1 MIGMTNEAQSISD
14 DILNINDHVPASVGG
29 LRGHIFRRLI
39 HISMM
44 IIPFLYYWNG
54 TAISNFFF
62 ELEPKQFVSI
72 VAFIFLL
79 TEIIRLKMG
88 FVVFGQRDYESKQ
101 ISAFFWGGS
110 SVCLVLILSPEIGIQ
125 NSAFGFPLILG
136 LTLIDP
142 LMGELRRANWSSRN
156 VILIAYIGT
165 ILIWVSCH
173 YFLDTPLFIA
183 PFISAIVVASEWPRL
198 TWIDDNATM
207 LLIPLSFVLFLE
219 PFL

>member
-1 MIGMTNEAQSISD
+1 MIGMTNDAQSISD
-14 DILNINDHVPASVGG
+14 NMVNINDHVPASVGG
-29 LRGHIFRRLI
+29 LRGHIFRRMI
-39 HISMM
+39 HIAMM

-54 TAISNFFF
+54 TNISNFFF
-62 ELEPKQFVSI
+62 ELEPKQFVSV

-79 TEIIRLKMG
+79 TEIIRLRMG
-88 FVVFGQRDYESKQ
+88 FVVFGQRDYESNQ

-110 SVCLVLILSPEIGIQ
+110 SVCLVLLLSPEYGIQ

-142 LMGELRRANWSSRN
+142 LMGELRRADWSTRN
-156 VILIAYIGT
+156 VVIIAYIGT
-165 ILIWVSCH
+165 ILIWISCH

-183 PFISAIVVASEWPRL
+183 PFIAAIVVASEWPRL

>member
-1 MIGMTNEAQSISD
+1 MIGMTNEVQSISD
-14 DILNINDHVPASVGG
+14 NMVNINDHVPASVGG

-39 HISMM
+39 HIAMM

-54 TAISNFFF
+54 TNISNFFF
-62 ELEPKQFVSI
+62 ELEPKQFVSV

-79 TEIIRLKMG
+79 TEIIRLRMG
-88 FVVFGQRDYESKQ
+88 FVVFGQRDYESNQ
-101 ISAFFWGGS
+101 ISAFYWGGS
-110 SVCLVLILSPEIGIQ
+110 SVCLVLLLSPEYGIQ

-142 LMGELRRANWSSRN
+142 LMGELRRADWSTRN
-156 VILIAYIGT
+156 VVIIAYIGT
-165 ILIWVSCH
+165 ILIWISCH

-183 PFISAIVVASEWPRL
+183 PFIAAIVVASEWPRL

>member
-1 MIGMTNEAQSISD
+1 MIGMTNDAQSISD
-14 DILNINDHVPASVGG
+14 NMVNINDHVPASVGG

-39 HISMM
+39 HIAMM

-54 TAISNFFF
+54 TNISNFFF
-62 ELEPKQFVSI
+62 ELEPKQFVSV

-79 TEIIRLKMG
+79 TEIIRLRMG
-88 FVVFGQRDYESKQ
+88 FVVFGQRDYESNQ
-101 ISAFFWGGS
+101 ISAFYWGGS
-110 SVCLVLILSPEIGIQ
+110 SVCLVLLLSPEYGIQ

-142 LMGELRRANWSSRN
+142 LMGELRRADWSTRN
-156 VILIAYIGT
+156 VLIIAYIGT
-165 ILIWVSCH
+165 ILIWISCH

-183 PFISAIVVASEWPRL
+183 PFIAAIVVASEWPRL

>member
-1 MIGMTNEAQSISD
+1 MIGMTNEAENISD
-14 DILNINDHVPASVGG
+14 NIVNLNDHVPASVGG

-39 HISMM
+39 HIAMM

-54 TAISNFFF
+54 TNISNFFF
-62 ELEPKQFVSI
+62 ELEPKQFVSV
-72 VAFIFLL
+72 VAFTFLL
-79 TEIIRLKMG
+79 IEIVRLRMG
-88 FVVFGQRDYESKQ
+88 FVVFGQRDYESEQ

-110 SVCLVLILSPEIGIQ
+110 SVCLVLILSPEVGIQ

-142 LMGELRRANWSSRN
+142 LMGELRRANWSTRN
-156 VILIAYIGT
+156 VIVIAYIGT
-165 ILIWVSCH
+165 ISIWIFCH
-173 YFLDTPLFIA
+173 YILDTPLFIA
-183 PFISAIVVASEWPRL
+183 PFIAAIVVASEWPRL

>member
-1 MIGMTNEAQSISD
+1 MTNEAQSISD

-39 HISMM
+39 HIAMM

-110 SVCLVLILSPEIGIQ
+110 SVCLVLILSPEVGIQ

-142 LMGELRRANWSSRN
+142 LMGELRRANWSTRN

-165 ILIWVSCH
+165 ILIWVLCH

-183 PFISAIVVASEWPRL
+183 PFIAAIVVASEWPRL

>member
-1 MIGMTNEAQSISD
+1 MIGMTNEAENISD
-14 DILNINDHVPASVGG
+14 NIVNLNDHVPASVGG

-39 HISMM
+39 HIAMM

-54 TAISNFFF
+54 TNISNFFF
-62 ELEPKQFVSI
+62 ELEPKQFVSV
-72 VAFIFLL
+72 VAFTFLL
-79 TEIIRLKMG
+79 IEIVRLRMG
-88 FVVFGQRDYESKQ
+88 FVVFGQRDYESEQ

-110 SVCLVLILSPEIGIQ
+110 SVCLVLILSPEVGIQ

-156 VILIAYIGT
+156 VIVIAYIGT
-165 ILIWVSCH
+165 ILIWIFCH
-173 YFLDTPLFIA
+173 YFLGTPLLIA
-183 PFISAIVVASEWPRL
+183 PFIAAIVVASEWPRL

>member
-1 MIGMTNEAQSISD
+1 MIGMTNEVQNISD
-14 DILNINDHVPASVGG
+14 NIVNINDHVPASIGG
-29 LRGHIFRRLI
+29 LRGHIVRRI
-39 HISMM
+39 THISMM

-54 TAISNFFF
+54 TNISNFFF
-62 ELEPKQFVSI
+62 ELEPKQFISI
-72 VAFIFLL
+72 VAFIFVLI
-79 TEIIRLKMG
+79 EIVRLRMG
-88 FVVFGQRDYESKQ
+88 FVVFGQRDYESEQ
-101 ISAFFWGGS
+101 ISAFFWGGF
-110 SVCLVLILSPEIGIQ
+110 SVCLVLLLSPEVGIQ

-156 VILIAYIGT
+156 VIIIAYIGT
-165 ILIWVSCH
+165 ILIWIFCH
-173 YFLDTPLFIA
+173 YFLATPLLIA
-183 PFISAIVVASEWPRL
+183 PFIAAIVVASEWPRL

>member
-1 MIGMTNEAQSISD
+1 MIGMTMKHRVISD
-14 DILNINDHVPASVGG
+14 NIVNLNDHVPASVGG

-39 HISMM
+39 HIAMM

-54 TAISNFFF
+54 TSISNFFF
-62 ELEPKQFVSI
+62 DLEPKQFVSV
-72 VAFIFLL
+72 VAFCFLL
-79 TEIIRLKMG
+79 TEIIRLRMG

-110 SVCLVLILSPEIGIQ
+110 SVCLVLLLSPEVGIQ

-142 LMGELRRANWSSRN
+142 LMGELRRANWSAKN
-156 VILIAYIGT
+156 VIIIAYIGT
-165 ILIWVSCH
+165 ILIWISCH
-173 YFLDTPLFIA
+173 YFLHTPLFIA
-183 PFISAIVVASEWPRL
+183 PFIAAIVVASEWPRL

-207 LLIPLSFVLFLE
+207 LLIPLSFVLFIE

>member
-1 MIGMTNEAQSISD
+1 MSNEAQSISD
-14 DILNINDHVPASVGG
+14 NILNINDHVPASVGG

-39 HISMM
+39 HIAMM

-54 TAISNFFF
+54 TSISNFFF
-62 ELEPKQFVSI
+62 ELDPKQFVSV

-79 TEIIRLKMG
+79 TEIIRLRMG

-110 SVCLVLILSPEIGIQ
+110 SVCLVLLLSPEVGIQ

-142 LMGELRRANWSSRN
+142 LMGELRRANWSSKY
-156 VILIAYIGT
+156 VI
-165 ILIWVSCH
+165 
-173 YFLDTPLFIA
+173 
-183 PFISAIVVASEWPRL
+183 
-198 TWIDDNATM
+198 
-207 LLIPLSFVLFLE
+207 
-219 PFL
+219 

>member
-1 MIGMTNEAQSISD
+1 MIGMTNDAQSISD
-14 DILNINDHVPASVGG
+14 NMVNINDHVPASVGG

-39 HISMM
+39 HIAMM

-54 TAISNFFF
+54 TNISNFFF
-62 ELEPKQFVSI
+62 ELEPKQFVSV

-79 TEIIRLKMG
+79 TEIIRLRMG
-88 FVVFGQRDYESKQ
+88 FVVFGQRDYESNQ
-101 ISAFFWGGS
+101 ISAFYWGGS
-110 SVCLVLILSPEIGIQ
+110 SVCLVLLLSPEYGIQ

-142 LMGELRRANWSSRN
+142 LMGELRRADWSTRN
-156 VILIAYIGT
+156 VVIIAYIGT
-165 ILIWVSCH
+165 ILIWISCH

-183 PFISAIVVASEWPRL
+183 PFIAAIVVASEWPRL

>member
-1 MIGMTNEAQSISD
+1 MIGMTNDAQSISD
-14 DILNINDHVPASVGG
+14 NMVNINDHVPASVGG

-39 HISMM
+39 HIAMM

-54 TAISNFFF
+54 TNISNFFF
-62 ELEPKQFVSI
+62 ELEPKQFVSV

-79 TEIIRLKMG
+79 TEIIRLRMG
-88 FVVFGQRDYESKQ
+88 FVVFGQRDYESNQ

-110 SVCLVLILSPEIGIQ
+110 SVCLVLLLSPEYGIQ

-142 LMGELRRANWSSRN
+142 LMGELRRADWSTRN
-156 VILIAYIGT
+156 VVIIAYIGT
-165 ILIWVSCH
+165 ILIWISCH

-183 PFISAIVVASEWPRL
+183 PFIAAIVVASEWPRL

>member
-1 MIGMTNEAQSISD
+1 MSNEAQSISD
-14 DILNINDHVPASVGG
+14 NILNINDHVPASVGG

-39 HISMM
+39 HIAMM

-54 TAISNFFF
+54 TSISNFFF
-62 ELEPKQFVSI
+62 ELDPKQFVSV

-79 TEIIRLKMG
+79 TEIIRLRMG

-110 SVCLVLILSPEIGIQ
+110 SVCLVLLLSPEVGIQ

-142 LMGELRRANWSSRN
+142 LMGELRRANWSSKY
-156 VILIAYIGT
+156 VIVIAYIGT
-165 ILIWVSCH
+165 ILIWVCCH

-183 PFISAIVVASEWPRL
+183 PFIAAIVVASEWPRL

-207 LLIPLSFVLFLE
+207 LLIPLSFILFLE

>member
-1 MIGMTNEAQSISD
+1 MIGMTNEAENISD
-14 DILNINDHVPASVGG
+14 NIVNLNDHVPASVGG

-39 HISMM
+39 HIAMI

-54 TAISNFFF
+54 TNISNFFF
-62 ELEPKQFVSI
+62 ELEPKQFVSV
-72 VAFIFLL
+72 VAFTFLL
-79 TEIIRLKMG
+79 IEIVRLRMG
-88 FVVFGQRDYESKQ
+88 FVVFGQRDYESEQ

-110 SVCLVLILSPEIGIQ
+110 SVCLVLILSPEVGIQ

-142 LMGELRRANWSSRN
+142 LMGELRRANWSTKH
-156 VILIAYIGT
+156 VIIIAYIGT
-165 ILIWVSCH
+165 ILIWISCH

-183 PFISAIVVASEWPRL
+183 PFIAAIVVASEWPRL

>member
-1 MIGMTNEAQSISD
+1 MIGMTNEAQSISN

>member
-1 MIGMTNEAQSISD
+1 MIGMTNEVQSISD
-14 DILNINDHVPASVGG
+14 NMVNINDHVPASVGG
-29 LRGHIFRRLI
+29 LRGHIFRRMI
-39 HISMM
+39 HIAMM

-54 TAISNFFF
+54 TNISNFFF
-62 ELEPKQFVSI
+62 ELEPKQFVSV

-79 TEIIRLKMG
+79 TEIIRLRMG
-88 FVVFGQRDYESKQ
+88 FVVFGQRDYESNQ

-110 SVCLVLILSPEIGIQ
+110 SVCLVLLLSPEYGIQ

-142 LMGELRRANWSSRN
+142 LMGELRRADWSTRN
-156 VILIAYIGT
+156 VVIIAYIGT
-165 ILIWVSCH
+165 ILIWISCH

-183 PFISAIVVASEWPRL
+183 PFIAAIVVASEWPRL

>member
-1 MIGMTNEAQSISD
+1 MIGMTNEVQSISD

-39 HISMM
+39 HIAMM

-54 TAISNFFF
+54 TSISNFFF

-165 ILIWVSCH
+165 ILIWISCH

>member
-1 MIGMTNEAQSISD
+1 MIVMTSEARSQSD
-14 DILNINDHVPASVGG
+14 DIVNLNDHVPASVGG

-39 HISMM
+39 HIAMM

-54 TAISNFFF
+54 TSISNFFF
-62 ELEPKQFVSI
+62 DLEPKQFVSV
-72 VAFIFLL
+72 VAFCFLL
-79 TEIIRLKMG
+79 TEIIRLRMG

-110 SVCLVLILSPEIGIQ
+110 SVCLVLLLSPEVGIQ

-142 LMGELRRANWSSRN
+142 LMGELRRANWSAKN
-156 VILIAYIGT
+156 VIILAYIGT
-165 ILIWVSCH
+165 IAIWISCH

-183 PFISAIVVASEWPRL
+183 PFIAGIVVASEWPRL

-207 LLIPLSFVLFLE
+207 LLIPLSFVLFIE
-219 PFL
+219 PLL

>member
-1 MIGMTNEAQSISD
+1 MIGMTNEVQNISD
-14 DILNINDHVPASVGG
+14 NIVNINDHVPASVGG
-29 LRGHIFRRLI
+29 LRGHIVRRI
-39 HISMM
+39 THISMM

-54 TAISNFFF
+54 TNISNFFF
-62 ELEPKQFVSI
+62 ELEPKQFVSV
-72 VAFIFLL
+72 VAFTFLL
-79 TEIIRLKMG
+79 IEIVRLRMG
-88 FVVFGQRDYESKQ
+88 FVVFGQRDYESEQ
-101 ISAFFWGGS
+101 ISAFFWGGF
-110 SVCLVLILSPEIGIQ
+110 SVCLVLLLSPEVGIQ

-156 VILIAYIGT
+156 VIVIAYIGT
-165 ILIWVSCH
+165 ILIWIFCH
-173 YFLDTPLFIA
+173 YFLGTPLFIA
-183 PFISAIVVASEWPRL
+183 PFIAAIVVASEWPRL

>member
-1 MIGMTNEAQSISD
+1 MIGMTNEVQSISD
-14 DILNINDHVPASVGG
+14 NMVNINDHVPASVGG

-39 HISMM
+39 HIAMM

-54 TAISNFFF
+54 TNISNFFF
-62 ELEPKQFVSI
+62 ELEPKQFVSV

-79 TEIIRLKMG
+79 TEIIRLRMG
-88 FVVFGQRDYESKQ
+88 FVVFGQRDYESNQ

-110 SVCLVLILSPEIGIQ
+110 SVCLVLLLSPEYGIQ

-142 LMGELRRANWSSRN
+142 LMGELRRADWSTRN
-156 VILIAYIGT
+156 VVIIAYIGT
-165 ILIWVSCH
+165 ILIWISCH

-183 PFISAIVVASEWPRL
+183 PFIAAIVVASEWPRL

>member
-14 DILNINDHVPASVGG
+14 NILNINDHVPASVGG

-39 HISMM
+39 HIAMM

-54 TAISNFFF
+54 TNISNFFF
-62 ELEPKQFVSI
+62 ELEPKQFVSV

-79 TEIIRLKMG
+79 TEIIRLRMG

-110 SVCLVLILSPEIGIQ
+110 SVCLVLLLSPEFGIQ

-142 LMGELRRANWSSRN
+142 LMGELRRANWSSKY
-156 VILIAYIGT
+156 VIVIAYIGT

-183 PFISAIVVASEWPRL
+183 PFIAAIVVASEWPRL

-207 LLIPLSFVLFLE
+207 LLIPLSFILFLE